1 MNDVSFCDILCQICN
16 CESKCNFEKQEE
28 GRGRLLLLFY
38 KMTVVLQNEKKIYR
52 FSCMYSLGL

>member
-52 FSCMYSLGL
+52 SQGKI